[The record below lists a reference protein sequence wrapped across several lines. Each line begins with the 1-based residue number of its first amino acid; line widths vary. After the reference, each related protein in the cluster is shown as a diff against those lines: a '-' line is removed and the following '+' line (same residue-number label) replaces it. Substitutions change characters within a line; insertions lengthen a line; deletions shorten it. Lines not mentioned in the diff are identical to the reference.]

1 MNTNT
6 ILETTIVST
15 DVIKQSARDFAKTLA
30 ETPVFQA
37 FEQAYIDFR
46 QDEKAQSIY
55 QELSAKQSSLQ
66 AMTMLNAVSDE
77 DQQILLSLQ
86 EQFNQQD
93 SVRNYLL
100 AQQALTAECQAIG
113 DKISANIGLNFSS
126 VCKTGGCCG

>member
-1 MNTNT
+1 MKTNT
-6 ILETTIVST
+6 ILETTTVST
-15 DVIKQSARDFAKTLA
+15 DVVKQSARDFAKTLA

-55 QELSAKQSSLQ
+55 KELSTKQASLQ
-66 AMTMLNAVSDE
+66 AMTMLNAVSEE

-86 EQFNQQD
+86 EQFNQQE

-100 AQQALTAECQAIG
+100 AQQALMAECQAIA
-113 DKISANIGLNFSS
+113 DYLSANIGLNFSS
-126 VCKTGGCCG
+126 VCQTGGCCG